1 VQDLDLESFFKTDP
15 KLHWTLVYFYDQ
27 SSKSRQYQPT
37 YMHLTNKLKDDN
49 LGYSFIIYNLFAGIE
64 FGRVNVEEMAEIVKK
79 YEAKVG

>member
-1 VQDLDLESFFKTDP
+1 
-15 KLHWTLVYFYDQ
+15 
-27 SSKSRQYQPT
+27 
-37 YMHLTNKLKDDN
+37 MHLTNKLKDDN